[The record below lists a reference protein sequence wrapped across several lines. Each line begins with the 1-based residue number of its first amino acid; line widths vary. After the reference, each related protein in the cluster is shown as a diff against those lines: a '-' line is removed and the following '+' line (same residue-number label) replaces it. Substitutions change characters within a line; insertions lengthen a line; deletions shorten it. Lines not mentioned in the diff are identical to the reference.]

1 MCHKGAP
8 CDVLLIY
15 NDPIKDFCFPFTV
28 FTKINTASAMRNMF
42 QYILFHDNI
51 NMAKCNMKFLHHKT
65 DIPEN
70 TLHCW
75 LFIYRKILE
84 RKH

>member
-1 MCHKGAP
+1 
-8 CDVLLIY
+8 
-15 NDPIKDFCFPFTV
+15 
-28 FTKINTASAMRNMF
+28 MRNMF

-75 LFIYRKILE
+75 NTRKETLKVLKIPDQKGWSIGRDVFVYLWWMLYMLNSG
-84 RKH
+84 RKRA

>member
-1 MCHKGAP
+1 
-8 CDVLLIY
+8 
-15 NDPIKDFCFPFTV
+15 
-28 FTKINTASAMRNMF
+28 MRNMF